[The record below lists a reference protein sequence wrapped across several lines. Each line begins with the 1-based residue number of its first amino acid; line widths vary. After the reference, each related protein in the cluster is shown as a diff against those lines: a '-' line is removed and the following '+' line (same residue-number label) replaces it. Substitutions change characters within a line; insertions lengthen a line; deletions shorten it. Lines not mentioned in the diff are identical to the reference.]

1 MRALGLPLAIVAAA
15 GRCAAVSEC
24 EFHVGMDI
32 QVPAGLPGAGTE
44 LKVQKAG
51 TLQAGLQNRFQN
63 RFQNPH
69 TPGTDSG
76 AQVSQSVF
84 HPRKRMSWFFLFQ
97 KMGCAHTVPF
107 SIKTKHPVR

>member
-63 RFQNPH
+63 RFSRIR
-69 TPGTDSG
+69 TP
-76 AQVSQSVF
+76 QEPILEPRF
-84 HPRKRMSWFFLFQ
+84 HN
-97 KMGCAHTVPF
+97 PF
-107 SIKTKHPVR
+107 SAPGKE